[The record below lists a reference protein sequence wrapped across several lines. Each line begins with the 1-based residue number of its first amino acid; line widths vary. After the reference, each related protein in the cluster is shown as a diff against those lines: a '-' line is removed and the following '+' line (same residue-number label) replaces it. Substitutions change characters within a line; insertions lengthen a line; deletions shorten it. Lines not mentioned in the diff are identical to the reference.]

1 MLLLCLGMNRGGS
14 TLQYNVARHLVEKS
28 TVGAG
33 EGYYVDPDEEDVRR
47 RLNEWRKDALWHVI
61 KSHKP
66 PDNIQGMCD
75 SEEVKVCY
83 IYRDIRDV
91 AASLKKM
98 NGQNGEELLK
108 ALDRVVDAYDQI
120 VVNETESILKQRYE
134 TVMEDL
140 TTMTLG
146 IAEFLG
152 INTTTEMVSDIVAS
166 CSIQSSQKA
175 SAKTGLRIKA
185 FLAIKTHGIFR
196 RLGFSRSVLNKF
208 KLRILQPS
216 EANTLLHP
224 NHVSKTRGRSGVWK
238 NTLSVD
244 EIEMIH
250 GRHKEWLINNGYD
263 FQDSDE

>member
-1 MLLLCLGMNRGGS
+1 MLLMCLGMNRGGS
-14 TLQYNVARHLVEKS
+14 TLQYNVARRLVEKAAA
-28 TVGAG
+28 GKG
-33 EGYYVDPDEEDVRR
+33 EGYYVDPDEENVRR
-47 RLNEWRKDALWHVI
+47 QLNEWQKDALWHVI

-66 PDNIQGMCD
+66 PDNIQEMCD
-75 SEEVKVCY
+75 SEEVKVFY

-98 NGQNGEELLK
+98 SGQSGEELLK

-120 VVNETESILKQRYE
+120 ALTEAKSILKQRYE

-140 TTMTLG
+140 PTMTLD

-196 RLGFSRSVLNKF
+196 RLGFSHSVLNK
-208 KLRILQPS
+208 LWILQPS

-238 NTLSVD
+238 NTLSID